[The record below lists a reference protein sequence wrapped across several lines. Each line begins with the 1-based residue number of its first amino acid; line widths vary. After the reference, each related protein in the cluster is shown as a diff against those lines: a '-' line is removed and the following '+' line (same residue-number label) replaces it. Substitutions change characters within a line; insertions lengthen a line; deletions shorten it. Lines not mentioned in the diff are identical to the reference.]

1 MLHSGSVTPAD
12 TNPTPLIAGLAT
24 PGQTQYGSVF
34 AGFII
39 IQSRTGN
46 AGSVKVSGQVVSTG
60 AASTQGVALVAG
72 EKLVLHW
79 YGQPHSYD
87 LATTFVTTN
96 GTDVVDFVYGS

>member
-1 MLHSGSVTPAD
+1 MLHSGSVTPGN
-12 TNPTPLIAGLAT
+12 TNPTPLIAAVAT
-24 PGQTQYGSVF
+24 PGQTLYSSIF

-46 AGSVKVSGQVVSTG
+46 AGSVKVSGQVIATG
-60 AASTQGVALVAG
+60 AASTDGVNLVAG
-72 EKLVLHW
+72 EKIVLHW

-87 LATTFVTTN
+87 LSKTFVTTN